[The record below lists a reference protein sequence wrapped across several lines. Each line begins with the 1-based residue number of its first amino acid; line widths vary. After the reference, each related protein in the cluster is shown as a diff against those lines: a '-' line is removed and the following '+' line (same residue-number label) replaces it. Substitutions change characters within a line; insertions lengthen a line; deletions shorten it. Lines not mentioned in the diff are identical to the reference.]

1 MIYPTAADIKVFWD
15 WGVYTL
21 EIMRKYVALEVI
33 TKEEFEQITGVSF
46 DKPTASA
53 SADLGTTAS

>member
-21 EIMRKYVALEVI
+21 EIMREYVALEVI
-33 TKEEFEQITGVSF
+33 TKEEFEEITGVSF
-46 DKPTASA
+46 DKPAA

>member
-46 DKPTASA
+46 DKPSA
-53 SADLGTTAS
+53 SADLGTAAS

>member
-15 WGVYTL
+15 WGVYSL
-21 EIMRKYVALEVI
+21 EIMREYVSLKVI
-33 TKEEFEQITGVSF
+33 TKEEFDQITGVSF
-46 DKPTASA
+46 DKPAA

>member
-21 EIMRKYVALEVI
+21 EIMREYVALKVI

-46 DKPTASA
+46 DKPAA

>member
-46 DKPTASA
+46 DKPAT

>member
-1 MIYPTAADIKVFWD
+1 
-15 WGVYTL
+15 
-21 EIMRKYVALEVI
+21 MREYVALEII

-46 DKPTASA
+46 DKPAA

>member
-21 EIMRKYVALEVI
+21 EIMREYVSLKVI

-46 DKPTASA
+46 DKPDVSV
-53 SADLGTTAS
+53 DLGTTAS

>member
-21 EIMRKYVALEVI
+21 VIMRKYVALEVI

-46 DKPTASA
+46 DKPAI

>member
-21 EIMRKYVALEVI
+21 EIMREYVSLKVI

-46 DKPTASA
+46 DKPAT

>member
-21 EIMRKYVALEVI
+21 EIMREYVALEVI

-46 DKPTASA
+46 DKPAA

>member
-21 EIMRKYVALEVI
+21 EIMREYVALKVI

-46 DKPTASA
+46 DKPAT

>member
-21 EIMRKYVALEVI
+21 EIMREYVALEVI

-46 DKPTASA
+46 DKPAS

>member
-21 EIMRKYVALEVI
+21 EIMREYVALEVI

-46 DKPTASA
+46 DKPAT

>member
-21 EIMRKYVALEVI
+21 EIMREYVALEVI

-46 DKPTASA
+46 EKPAA

>member
-21 EIMRKYVALEVI
+21 EIMREYVALEVI
-33 TKEEFEQITGVSF
+33 TTEEFEQITGVSF
-46 DKPTASA
+46 NKSPVSVDLGSSA
-53 SADLGTTAS
+53 S

>member
-21 EIMRKYVALEVI
+21 EIMREYVSLKVI

-46 DKPTASA
+46 DKPAA

>member
-21 EIMRKYVALEVI
+21 EIMREYVALKVI
-33 TKEEFEQITGVSF
+33 TKEEFKQITGVSF
-46 DKPTASA
+46 DQPAA

>member
-1 MIYPTAADIKVFWD
+1 MIYPTANDIKVFWD

-21 EIMRKYVALEVI
+21 EIMREYVALEVI
-33 TKEEFEQITGVSF
+33 TKEEFKQITGVAF
-46 DKPTASA
+46 DKPAA

>member
-46 DKPTASA
+46 DKPSA

>member
-21 EIMRKYVALEVI
+21 ENMREYVSLRVI

-46 DKPTASA
+46 DKPAA

>member
-21 EIMRKYVALEVI
+21 EIVREYVSLKVI

-46 DKPTASA
+46 DKPAA

>member
-46 DKPTASA
+46 DKPAA

>member
-21 EIMRKYVALEVI
+21 EIMREYVSLKVI

-46 DKPTASA
+46 DKPAVSVDLGSTAS
-53 SADLGTTAS
+53 

>member
-15 WGVYTL
+15 WGVYTS
-21 EIMRKYVALEVI
+21 EIMREYVSLKVI
-33 TKEEFEQITGVSF
+33 TKTEFEEITGLKF
-46 DKPTASA
+46 DTPAA

>member
-21 EIMRKYVALEVI
+21 AIMREYVALEVI
-33 TKEEFEQITGVSF
+33 TKEEFEEITGLKF
-46 DKPTASA
+46 DKPAVSVDLGSTAS
-53 SADLGTTAS
+53 